1 MATGDLYDY
10 ASVVLN
16 GSGNGTAKVGP
27 ISARERWTPSVI
39 SVSATTN
46 TKEAA
51 CSIYVGASASD
62 PYFIDASFSGS
73 SGDSTDRGAA
83 KTVRVGQYVFAVWTG
98 GDAGATATVRVNGT
112 KEI

>member
-27 ISARERWTPSVI
+27 LSSRERWTPAVI

-46 TKEAA
+46 TKEAS
-51 CSIYVGASASD
+51 CSIYVGASATD

-83 KTVRVGQYVFAVWTG
+83 KTVRVGQYVWAVWTG